1 MVLKPTEVVPSTVQ
15 LLNVPDVGVP
25 RTGVTR
31 AGLVA
36 NTSAPVP
43 VSSVTAAARFAD
55 DGVPRNVATPVP
67 NDVIPVPP
75 LATGSVPDTCVANET
90 PDSVPPS
97 VRLPLVVTVPVS
109 VMPLTVPVPLTL
121 VTVPP
126 PPPVASIVILP
137 APLVMV
143 MPDPAVSV
151 VLVSVLPVVL
161 PMSNSPLV

>member
-25 RTGVTR
+25 RTGVTK

-75 LATGSVPDTCVANET
+75 LATAKVPASVIVPDVVMGE
-90 PDSVPPS
+90 PDTVKPVVPPE
-97 VRLPLVVTVPVS
+97 RA
-109 VMPLTVPVPLTL
+109 TL

-126 PPPVASIVILP
+126 PPLVASIVILP

-151 VLVSVLPVVL
+151 VLVNVLPVVL
-161 PMSNSPLV
+161 PISSCPSV

>member
-36 NTSAPVP
+36 NTNAPVP

-67 NDVIPVPP
+67 NEVIPVPP
-75 LATGSVPDTCVANET
+75 LAIAKVPASVIVPDVVMGE
-90 PDSVPPS
+90 PDTVKPVVPPE
-97 VRLPLVVTVPVS
+97 RA
-109 VMPLTVPVPLTL
+109 TL

-126 PPPVASIVILP
+126 PPLVESIVILP

-151 VLVSVLPVVL
+151 ALVSVLPVLL
-161 PMSNSPLV
+161 PISSCPSV

>member
-36 NTSAPVP
+36 NTNAPVP

-67 NDVIPVPP
+67 NEVIPVPP
-75 LATGSVPDTCVANET
+75 LAIAKVPASVIVPDVVMGE
-90 PDSVPPS
+90 PDTVKPVVPPE
-97 VRLPLVVTVPVS
+97 RA
-109 VMPLTVPVPLTL
+109 TL

-126 PPPVASIVILP
+126 PPLIESIVILP

-151 VLVSVLPVVL
+151 VLVSVLPVLL
-161 PMSNSPLV
+161 PISSCPSV

>member
-25 RTGVTR
+25 RTGVTK

-67 NDVIPVPP
+67 NEVIPVPP
-75 LATGSVPDTCVANET
+75 LATAKVPASVMVPDVVMGE
-90 PDSVPPS
+90 PDTVRPVVPPE
-97 VRLPLVVTVPVS
+97 RATEVTVPVDAAAKDKTPEPF
-109 VMPLTVPVPLTL
+109 VEITC
-121 VTVPP
+121 
-126 PPPVASIVILP
+126 
-137 APLVMV
+137 
-143 MPDPAVSV
+143 PAVPSAV
-151 VLVSVLPVVL
+151 G
-161 PMSNSPLV
+161 